1 MRPASHDFLTGDLEV
16 AARAALAGGRAL
28 YRYYGDERSG
38 PDVTDREAASRRARL
53 DVEEKAPGDPVT
65 AADHAS
71 NRAVLDLLSRRR
83 PEDPVLSEESRPPAA
98 GERGGRLWVVDPLD
112 GTKEFIGAIGEFA
125 VMVGLA
131 VDGRAVLGAVYRPDP
146 GLLYLGRAGGGAWRA
161 AVDAREV
168 AGGGGALASLPFGPL
183 AVDERA
189 AGPVRLIHSR
199 SHTPEGLERL
209 EEAFGDRG
217 IEGVPCGSVGVK
229 VGVIAEGRADLYVH
243 PVPYLKEWDTCAP
256 EAVLRGAGGRV
267 TDCLGRPLAYGKDR
281 PGQPEG
287 LLAATPE
294 VWTRALPIVRAMA
307 PSTGDRD

>member
-1 MRPASHDFLTGDLEV
+1 MAPADHDFLGGDLEL

-28 YRYYGDERSG
+28 FRYYGDEISG
-38 PDVTDREAASRRARL
+38 PRVTDRERASRRARL

-71 NRAVLDLLSRRR
+71 NRAVLELLSRER
-83 PEDPVLSEESRPPAA
+83 PEDAALSEESRPPAA

-146 GLLYLGRAGGGAWRA
+146 GILYVGEVGRGAWRA
-161 AVDAREV
+161 AVDARTFD
-168 AGGGGALASLPFGPL
+168 GTLASLPFGPL
-183 AVDERA
+183 RVTERA
-189 AGPVRLIHSR
+189 DGPVRLIHSR
-199 SHTPEGLERL
+199 SHTPEGLDRL

-217 IEGVPCGSVGVK
+217 VEGIPCGSVGVK

-267 TDCLGRPLAYGKDR
+267 TDCLGEPLAYGKDR
-281 PGQPEG
+281 PSQPEG

-294 VWTRALPIVRAMA
+294 VWRRVLPVVRAMA
-307 PSTGDRD
+307 PSARNGD